1 MKSTVKAFQ
10 DLYVSFGGS
19 LTDTYSDIAG
29 GIPVGDYNV
38 KPDMIEALAKITGG
52 SIELPAVTSA
62 DNGKVL
68 GVVNGAWE
76 KKISVD
82 FVNGSIFGSN
92 YSTGLKQNELYD
104 LCSKAYSLEIAPPIF
119 KFMNADLNTNG
130 VYSPSIEIS
139 NTDPN
144 TKFNVTLIHR
154 ESGKTCYFTLE
165 VDKTSTQNM
174 GNATVT
180 VVTDPTPEA

>member
-52 SIELPAVTSA
+52 SIELPKVTSS

-68 GVVNGAWE
+68 GVVSGAWN
-76 KKISVD
+76 KMDAPS
-82 FVNGSIFGSN
+82 GSDPFIATFSGSN
-92 YSTGLKQNELYD
+92 G
-104 LCSKAYSLEIAPPIF
+104 
-119 KFMNADLNTNG
+119 G
-130 VYSPSIEIS
+130 
-139 NTDPN
+139 
-144 TKFNVTLIHR
+144 
-154 ESGKTCYFTLE
+154 TC
-165 VDKTSTQNM
+165 DKTFAEIKAAIDAGRAVFASITSSNVDVNPGSLFPVSYYSSEIIGFSCYYVHGDDYMMMCGDINSNNM
-174 GNATVT
+174 SYFITD
-180 VVTDPTPEA
+180 VVSFH